1 MDDSTSEVLAAIQ
14 QQLREAGLDV
24 ELPDLSAVD
33 PAQCK
38 IICMPAGLSTTIRQM
53 AREPRSNVMMVR
65 VDDETL
71 RQLDAWIETGA
82 VASRSEAAA
91 LFLREGLQI
100 RADELKEL
108 EDALDDVERA
118 KARLRAKA
126 RTVLRQDAV
135 DADDHRE
142 DES

>member
-1 MDDSTSEVLAAIQ
+1 
-14 QQLREAGLDV
+14 
-24 ELPDLSAVD
+24 
-33 PAQCK
+33 
-38 IICMPAGLSTTIRQM
+38 
-53 AREPRSNVMMVR
+53 MMVR